1 MSSPLRIFCVVCAAT
16 QTSRVHLLVESNHIG
31 DILFCPDHE
40 DPRDPRRVRKQH
52 FNREVCDACV
62 KKRERE
68 AESSESESQSQS
80 TRLCKNLV
88 SG

>member
-1 MSSPLRIFCVVCAAT
+1 MSNLLRLYCIICTAT
-16 QTSRVHLLVESNHIG
+16 QSSKVHLLGDSNHVG
-31 DILFCPDHE
+31 KILFCPDHE